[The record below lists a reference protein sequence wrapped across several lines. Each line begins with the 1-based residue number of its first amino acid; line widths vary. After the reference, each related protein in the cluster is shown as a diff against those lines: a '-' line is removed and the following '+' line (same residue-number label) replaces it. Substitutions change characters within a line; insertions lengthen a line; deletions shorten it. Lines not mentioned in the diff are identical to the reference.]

1 MILFKAHPDSKPKDG
16 IISKYLNR
24 YISSLFTKIIIK
36 TNITPN
42 RITFIFLIIFS
53 SLLILSGILKS
64 VFLTGLFYQ
73 LASIF
78 DGVDGELARKKKL
91 SSQGGALLDT
101 VCDYTIDSIAAFSF
115 GLSLT
120 KYKINNIII
129 LFTVSFTITTRL
141 ITQFIVKN
149 TRGFKR
155 HLVRDTR
162 DIVVFVIFIFSILTE
177 IFKNPYIMILGL
189 ILVNIWRWDNGI
201 YRLHCFIKSEK
212 INSPQN

>member
-16 IISKYLNR
+16 IISKRLNR
-24 YISSLFTKIIIK
+24 YISSLFTKILIK
-36 TNITPN
+36 TNVTPN
-42 RITFIFLIIFS
+42 KITLFFLFIFS
-53 SLLILSGILKS
+53 SLLIISGIIKNI
-64 VFLTGLFYQ
+64 FLTGLFYQ

-78 DGVDGELARKKKL
+78 DGVDGEIARKKKL

-101 VCDYTIDSIAAFSF
+101 VCDYIVDSIAAFSF

-120 KYKINNIII
+120 KYKISNTLI
-129 LFTVSFTITTRL
+129 LFTVSLTIATRL

-149 TRGFKR
+149 TKGFKR

-177 IFKNPYIMILGL
+177 IFKNPYIMIFGL
-189 ILVNIWRWDNGI
+189 MLVNVWRWDNGI
-201 YRLHCFIKSEK
+201 YRLYSFIKSEK
-212 INSPQN
+212 F